1 MRYVRKQNTNIIVS
15 KVLNFNQK
23 ALPDPNAKYT
33 TMDKFLKS
41 REIRGKFIRFKNATF
56 KLFDNISRPKAKP
69 TNNPSVYSEK
79 KGYVDNK
86 PDVKIFLL
94 AAFLI
99 SIEFSIIGIHALNN
113 CSSLK

>member
-1 MRYVRKQNTNIIVS
+1 MRYVRKKNTNTIVS

-41 REIRGKFIRFKNATF
+41 RELRGKFIRFKNATF
-56 KLFDNISRPKAKP
+56 KLIDDISRPKSKP
-69 TNNPSVYSEK
+69 TNNPSVYSEE

-86 PDVKIFLL
+86 KEVLPKKDNLVIP
-94 AAFLI
+94 LI
-99 SIEFSIIGIHALNN
+99 
-113 CSSLK
+113 KD